1 MCQPAR
7 GVAKNG
13 QLTNKSG
20 ETHLT
25 SQGKERL
32 RKLIRWLLVDL
43 AVAAFVLAV
52 LFYRPSQY
60 NPTVNEPSVE
70 NRRKV
75 PRYISHELLPAF
87 YNDAQTGKPFDLVV
101 DQDKMN
107 ETIALQKWPQES
119 QGITFSSP
127 VLLFVPGQA
136 QGRRSGQETGRII
149 FMGTASIEGADFVVT
164 IEIEPTID
172 EQGLLDLEV
181 VKVKIGAMNITPLA
195 RIVARQ
201 MYEKRLETVPV
212 DTERILAK
220 IAAALLAD
228 EPFEPVFEAH
238 DKLVRIE
245 KIMVEQGRLTARIV
259 PAPERARAR
268 PSRISSQ

>member
-7 GVAKNG
+7 GAAKSG

-43 AVAAFVLAV
+43 AAAAFVLAV

-60 NPTVNEPSVE
+60 NPTVNEPAVG
-70 NRRKV
+70 NRRKM

-119 QGITFSSP
+119 QGITLSSP
-127 VLLFVPGQA
+127 VLLFVPGPA
-136 QGRRSGQETGRII
+136 QGRII

-164 IEIEPTID
+164 IEIQPTID

-238 DKLVRIE
+238 DKIVRIE
-245 KIMVEQGRLTARIV
+245 KITVEQGRLIARIV
-259 PAPERARAR
+259 PAPERARPR